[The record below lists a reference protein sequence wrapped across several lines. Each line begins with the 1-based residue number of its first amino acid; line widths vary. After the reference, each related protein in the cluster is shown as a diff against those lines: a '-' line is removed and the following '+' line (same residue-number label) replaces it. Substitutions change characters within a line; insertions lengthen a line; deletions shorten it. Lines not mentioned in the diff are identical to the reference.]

1 MPENKKYLSASRI
14 KTFESCSWL
23 YWCQYHL
30 KIPQEGNSGMW
41 MGSVCHLVL
50 ELLLL
55 PKHKQHYDLIT
66 EAKTIEASKAVQ
78 RLVIKHL
85 KIYGINNDEFFEMVD
100 KMLVIGLNQ
109 DFFVEGSK
117 LLEPEIE
124 FDIENEDPK
133 YRIYGFIDKAAQF
146 KKDKKIVIS
155 DYKSS
160 KKKFSGEGL
169 DSNVQALMYSL
180 VAKKMWPKLKP
191 VVEFI
196 FLRFPRAPIQK
207 LEFSDETLK
216 GFEYYLEAVFKRVC
230 QFSEENAKSNFAATK
245 PKPSDGGWGGCL
257 NCGFAKY
264 EGQLKKDGSPM
275 WHCPYKFG
283 FSYYALKNE
292 KGEVVKTNLENIFA
306 PEEDQKVVR
315 MKYKGCPHFS

>member
-1 MPENKKYLSASRI
+1 
-14 KTFESCSWL
+14 
-23 YWCQYHL
+23 
-30 KIPQEGNSGMW
+30 MW

-55 PKHKQHYDLIT
+55 PKHKKHYDLIT
-66 EAKTIEASKAVQ
+66 EAKTIEASKPIQ

-85 KIYGINNDEFFEMVD
+85 KSYGIYEDEFYKMVD

-109 DFFVEGSK
+109 DFFVEGAE
-117 LLEPEIE
+117 LEEPEIE
-124 FDIENEDPK
+124 FDIESEDPE
-133 YRIYGFIDKAAQF
+133 YRIYGFIDKAARF
-146 KKDKKIVIS
+146 EKEKKIVIS

-160 KKKFSGEGL
+160 KKKFTGEGL

-207 LEFSDETLK
+207 LEFSDDALK
-216 GFEYYLEAVFKRVC
+216 GFEYYLEAMFKRVTE
-230 QFSEENAKSNFAATK
+230 FSEKDAASDFAAVK

-257 NCGFAKY
+257 NCGFARY
-264 EGQLKKDGSPM
+264 EGHLKKDGNPM
-275 WHCPYKFG
+275 WHCPYKFS
-283 FSYYALKNE
+283 FDYYALKDKE
-292 KGEVVKTNLENIFA
+292 GEMVKTNLENVFT
-306 PEEDQKVVR
+306 PKEGQKVVR